1 MPTWHKGKVDYNKW
15 RTAEY
20 GIKRLEGIL
29 SFMDSEDWSVRL
41 PEMQEF
47 LHLCDQQRGIKFAE
61 VFPEMKGIFDE
72 AGT

>member
-1 MPTWHKGKVDYNKW
+1 M
-15 RTAEY
+15 E
-20 GIKRLEGIL
+20 
-29 SFMDSEDWSVRL
+29 SEDWSVRL

-47 LHLCDQQRGIKFAE
+47 LSLCDEQRGIKFAD